1 MLRVA
6 PEELLEAF
14 HQGRH
19 VERASFGAMPPGI
32 EVQAFL
38 KRVGQLARN
47 HLAVDR
53 VGDANGRVTSDQA
66 EIANVLQVAA
76 GELVPL
82 ASHEQRFDDPPDP
95 RLAQL
100 VCELV

>member
-1 MLRVA
+1 
-6 PEELLEAF
+6 
-14 HQGRH
+14 
-19 VERASFGAMPPGI
+19 MPPGI

-38 KRVGQLARN
+38 ERVGQLARN

-53 VGDANGRVTSDQA
+53 VGNANGRVTSDQA

-82 ASHEQRFDDPPDP
+82 ASREQRFDDPPDP
-95 RLAQL
+95 RLGQL
-100 VCELV
+100 VGELV